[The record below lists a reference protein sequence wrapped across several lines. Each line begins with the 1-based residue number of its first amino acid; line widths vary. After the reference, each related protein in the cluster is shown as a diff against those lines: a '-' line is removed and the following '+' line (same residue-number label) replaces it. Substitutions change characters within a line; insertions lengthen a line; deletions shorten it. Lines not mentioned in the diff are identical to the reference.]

1 MGNPRD
7 ASREPG
13 LTHTHTHTHTADTV
27 VHRSS
32 EADEDQAACSDPV
45 SRLRA
50 LGLRPSQAR
59 FVARFAALG
68 FPDYKVLA
76 DHLGLTCASV
86 ISRMYRLRK
95 RLGLSNQQ
103 QFVALIIEVVRDA
116 GESRV
121 TFPRIQTI
129 RGQIRREEKWQ
140 VKQ

>member
-7 ASREPG
+7 ASRE
-13 LTHTHTHTHTADTV
+13 LDLTHTHTHTADTV
-27 VHRSS
+27 VHRSF
-32 EADEDQAACSDPV
+32 EADEDRAACSDPV

-103 QFVALIIEVVRDA
+103 QFVALIADTLHGA
-116 GESRV
+116 GWSGFALFRQNGE
-121 TFPRIQTI
+121 
-129 RGQIRREEKWQ
+129 GQEK
-140 VKQ
+140 